1 MFRYLVVLF
10 LLENIL
16 LGTPCDGQ
24 FHWAKNYRR
33 EAQKLRELLEEFNEA
48 DVDDVSSRVKE
59 FLALVRILTINAT
72 TFSIYLGIIISHNF
86 IAVKYFRML
95 LQGVLMDT
103 PHSPYGNPFDHCLVR
118 GRSEIQSGR

>member
-10 LLENIL
+10 LLETIFF
-16 LGTPCDGQ
+16 GTPCDGQ

-48 DVDDVSSRVKE
+48 GVDDVSSRVKE

-72 TFSIYLGIIISHNF
+72 TFSILVITCHENHG
-86 IAVKYFRML
+86 
-95 LQGVLMDT
+95 
-103 PHSPYGNPFDHCLVR
+103 CL
-118 GRSEIQSGR
+118 SY

>member
-10 LLENIL
+10 LLETIF

-48 DVDDVSSRVKE
+48 GVDDVSSRVKE
-59 FLALVRILTINAT
+59 FLALVRIPTINAT
-72 TFSIYLGIIISHNF
+72 TFLILFKYHN
-86 IAVKYFRML
+86 I
-95 LQGVLMDT
+95 T
-103 PHSPYGNPFDHCLVR
+103 
-118 GRSEIQSGR
+118 

>member
-10 LLENIL
+10 LLETIF

-48 DVDDVSSRVKE
+48 GVDDVSSRVKE

-72 TFSIYLGIIISHNF
+72 TFSMYLGIIILHNF
-86 IAVKYFRML
+86 MAAKYFRML
-95 LQGVLMDT
+95 LQGVLIDT
-103 PHSPYGNPFDHCLVR
+103 PRAQYGNPFDHCLER
-118 GRSEIQSGR
+118 GLSEIQSGR

>member
-10 LLENIL
+10 ILENIL

-48 DVDDVSSRVKE
+48 GVDDVSSRVKE

-72 TFSIYLGIIISHNF
+72 TFSLDAYLGIIISHISF
-86 IAVKYFRML
+86 L
-95 LQGVLMDT
+95 LNILGC
-103 PHSPYGNPFDHCLVR
+103 SCKGY
-118 GRSEIQSGR
+118 